1 MFFGFWGY
9 FVGFVVILVILRFGG
24 ILVIFEDF
32 RVLWSFTLSGHFGNF
47 DNWVGWSLPI
57 IIGLGWFGFELEAI
71 LYAALVSMAP
81 IWHFLM
87 FI

>member
-9 FVGFVVILVILRFGG
+9 FVGFVVILVILRFWG

-47 DNWVGWSLPI
+47 DNWVIGWVGVYP
-57 IIGLGWFGFELEAI
+57 
-71 LYAALVSMAP
+71 
-81 IWHFLM
+81 
-87 FI
+87 